1 MNPVIR
7 AGVLGHSMAAMFG
20 ETATYGRINP
30 EDYRNALESAA
41 AAMLEVSGGI
51 VPFKRAND

>member
-1 MNPVIR
+1 
-7 AGVLGHSMAAMFG
+7 MAAMFG

-41 AAMLEVSGGI
+41 AAMLEGSGGI
-51 VPFKRAND
+51 VPFKRANE